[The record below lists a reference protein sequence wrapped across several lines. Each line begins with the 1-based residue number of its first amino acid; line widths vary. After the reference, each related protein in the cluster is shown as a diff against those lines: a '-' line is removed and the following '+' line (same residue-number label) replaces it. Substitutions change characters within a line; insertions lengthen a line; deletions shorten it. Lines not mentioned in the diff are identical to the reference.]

1 MTFSDVVYAAVL
13 TSKLNVWLN
22 NENLNHV
29 DQFEYL

>member
-22 NENLNHV
+22 NEKLSHV
-29 DQFEYL
+29 D